1 MSSVMLQDGIP
12 YRTKEELVKE
22 ILQEAAEGAAKNKAG
37 NIPVGNNKGGVKSA
51 KSKPLLPVNTFV
63 APRQQ
68 TNSGVDN
75 FAAKELKIKDVKTSS
90 AQHENEEKK
99 SGCSEDA
106 HIPFCK
112 GKKRNN
118 KGRKSSEE
126 SSPGESTDMKQLALA
141 SEASSLTKGK
151 VKEMCKGH
159 ETSNVEKKE
168 KEDKKIPLLPAEDFK
183 DSQKMKSANIGES
196 VAAVEDSG
204 EERSSSDNS
213 GGSVQT
219 IIEKQEPRKSGEELQ
234 ECLIRSDNGVSKGL
248 VSSDDKAAATGREE
262 QTSADADAERMEKE
276 KLTCFFNKLLKGSP
290 PNGNK
295 IITSVRGPTKASCP
309 GSNKNK
315 AIASV
320 QIESLP
326 TYADAEEEE
335 KQRLT
340 SFFNKLIKPAP
351 HKATRTQH
359 CPQLS
364 AYVAEEMNSLRNE
377 IAAVDKVLLK
387 LEREIQQTMNIADC
401 TEEYKG
407 LTQDWLSLIDYRG
420 ELTSRRNTLQIL
432 AKEEDFEQC
441 CRILRDDLKVLLT
454 LEDWKKTA
462 FHKGQ
467 QAELLQLIFT
477 FVNKKQAGN

>member
-1 MSSVMLQDGIP
+1 MAGLMCLEFVVCISFTVTLISFCVIVFS
-12 YRTKEELVKE
+12 RTKEELVKE
-22 ILQEAAEGAAKNKAG
+22 ILQEAAEGAAKNKAE

-68 TNSGVDN
+68 TNSGN

-106 HIPFCK
+106 HVPFCK
-112 GKKRNN
+112 GKKRNS

-141 SEASSLTKGK
+141 SEASSLTKEK
-151 VKEMCKGH
+151 VKNMCKGH
-159 ETSNVEKKE
+159 GTSNVEKKE

-290 PNGNK
+290 PNGERIKNDSK
-295 IITSVRGPTKASCP
+295 MHE
-309 GSNKNK
+309 SN
-315 AIASV
+315 
-320 QIESLP
+320 
-326 TYADAEEEE
+326 
-335 KQRLT
+335 
-340 SFFNKLIKPAP
+340 
-351 HKATRTQH
+351 
-359 CPQLS
+359 
-364 AYVAEEMNSLRNE
+364 
-377 IAAVDKVLLK
+377 
-387 LEREIQQTMNIADC
+387 
-401 TEEYKG
+401 
-407 LTQDWLSLIDYRG
+407 
-420 ELTSRRNTLQIL
+420 
-432 AKEEDFEQC
+432 
-441 CRILRDDLKVLLT
+441 
-454 LEDWKKTA
+454 
-462 FHKGQ
+462 
-467 QAELLQLIFT
+467 
-477 FVNKKQAGN
+477 